1 LAAAD
6 RGRRGGAAAGA
17 AQPGAQCDAG
27 ARRALGAGHARAAR
41 WRRRH
46 GGAAGARRR
55 AGRAGGAGGAHL
67 RAVLLHQAGG
77 AGHRPGAGGE
87 PHAHRAAR
95 RLALARAHRH
105 RRDLHHPAAGAEGG
119 VKLLAFTLSLAL
131 GCSSPAPAPAPPPVA
146 APPPPAPAPP
156 RAITVLKTSADAAR
170 VAADG
175 KSHPLAVGDRLG
187 PDESVRTGKGT
198 ASLDVVGAAE
208 VEISP
213 GTEVAVG
220 EITATLSKVKLT
232 DGRISA
238 VVHPSDGRG
247 FEVDVPSLGAQATAG
262 AAAQFSMMA
271 RGGQVALATRAGSIK
286 LAARGQSV
294 QIGAGQISVVQ

>member
-1 LAAAD
+1 M
-6 RGRRGGAAAGA
+6 
-17 AQPGAQCDAG
+17 
-27 ARRALGAGHARAAR
+27 
-41 WRRRH
+41 
-46 GGAAGARRR
+46 
-55 AGRAGGAGGAHL
+55 
-67 RAVLLHQAGG
+67 
-77 AGHRPGAGGE
+77 
-87 PHAHRAAR
+87 
-95 RLALARAHRH
+95 
-105 RRDLHHPAAGAEGG
+105 
-119 VKLLAFTLSLAL
+119 KLLAFTLSLAL

-294 QIGAGQISVVQ
+294 QIGAGQISVVQHDQPPSQPQVVPASLFLKVAPVKQMQRERQTVVRGTTLPGAVISVGGVQVVSGPDGAFAATVALRDGANRLTIASEDALGRTQQAEAHVTVDNRAPDSKSKVEW